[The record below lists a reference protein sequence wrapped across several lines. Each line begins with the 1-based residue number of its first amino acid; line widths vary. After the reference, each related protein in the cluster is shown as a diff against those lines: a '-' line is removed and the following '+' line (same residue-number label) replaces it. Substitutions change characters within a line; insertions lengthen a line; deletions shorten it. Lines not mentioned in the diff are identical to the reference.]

1 MPSVNIPHVGV
12 VNFPDSMSSSEIQD
26 KAAHFHG
33 IGKLSAATPSVDVT
47 RSAGFAERNQQHAP
61 EMKQFIGKTESL
73 PDGRRHAS
81 LMDAHNTLR
90 QVQSVPVKNL
100 PTSTVIPR
108 SEFQKLLH
116 EDITE
121 STKRA
126 GTFSEYQN
134 AARPQ
139 PSASP
144 MQPTGR
150 PPMNGERSNGNRNS
164 QPRQ

>member
-12 VNFPDSMSSSEIQD
+12 VNFPDNMPHSEIQE
-26 KAAHFHG
+26 KAAHFHR

-61 EMKQFIGKTESL
+61 EMRQFLGKTESL

-90 QVQSVPVKNL
+90 QVQSPLKSL
-100 PTSTVIPR
+100 PTSTAMPR
-108 SEFQKLLH
+108 SEFKKLLH
-116 EDITE
+116 EDIIE

-134 AARPQ
+134 AAQPQ
-139 PSASP
+139 TSSASP

-150 PPMNGERSNGNRNS
+150 PPVEWSN
-164 QPRQ
+164 

>member
-1 MPSVNIPHVGV
+1 MPSVNIHHVGV
-12 VNFPDSMSSSEIQD
+12 VNFPDNMPHSEIQE
-26 KAAHFHG
+26 KAAHFHR
-33 IGKLSAATPSVDVT
+33 IGKISAATPSVDVT
-47 RSAGFAERNQQHAP
+47 RSANFAERNQQHAP
-61 EMKQFIGKTESL
+61 EMKQFLGKTDLL

-90 QVQSVPVKNL
+90 QVQSVPLKNL

-108 SEFQKLLH
+108 AEFKKLLH

-126 GTFSEYQN
+126 GTFFEYQN
-134 AARPQ
+134 AAQP

-144 MQPTGR
+144 MQPTGV
-150 PPMNGERSNGNRNS
+150 PGRS
-164 QPRQ
+164 

>member
-1 MPSVNIPHVGV
+1 MPRVNIPHVGM
-12 VNFPDSMSSSEIQD
+12 VNFPDNMAHSEIRE
-26 KAAHFHG
+26 KAAHFHR

-47 RSAGFAERNQQHAP
+47 RSAGFAERNQQHAA
-61 EMKQFIGKTESL
+61 EMKQFLGKTESL

-90 QVQSVPVKNL
+90 QVQSFPLKNL
-100 PTSTVIPR
+100 PTSTAMPR
-108 SEFQKLLH
+108 SEFKKLLH

-134 AARPQ
+134 ATQPQ

-144 MQPTGR
+144 MQTTGV
-150 PPMNGERSNGNRNS
+150 PGRS
-164 QPRQ
+164 